1 VLEIALALGVAAP
14 IPARP
19 PRAALEALAQ
29 ADALYARRAEGAHG
43 PVADPAGVDA
53 AIAAYRRALV
63 FDPLVLEARV
73 GLMRALFFRGG
84 FCDTPPAQQVR
95 IFEEAKRLAEET
107 VTRLEKGLGSPRG
120 AARIQALR
128 GVPSAPAAYFWAAV
142 SWGQWS
148 VDHKVAAAWQGA
160 AVRIRDLAE
169 TAVDLDPAMDQGSAY
184 LILGRL
190 HAECPK
196 IPMLTSWISR
206 QKGLSNLRQALALGP
221 VNTPNL
227 YFLAD
232 AILTFESEHEDEARR
247 LLDRCA
253 SATPRAEYLVE
264 DAHYAEMA
272 RQRLET
278 LGQTPGVTASEVP
291 PRPTPEPKRRRPRA
305 EHAVGTVRVASLGVA
320 SPEPPER
327 TLRRVPGSPRR

>member
-1 VLEIALALGVAAP
+1 MLEIALALGVAAP
-14 IPARP
+14 APAQP

-29 ADALYARRAEGAHG
+29 AEALYARRAEGARG

-63 FDPLVLEARV
+63 FDPRFIEARV
-73 GLMRALFFRGG
+73 GLLRALYFRGG
-84 FCDTPPAQQVR
+84 FCDTPPAQQAR
-95 IFEEAKRLAEET
+95 IFEEAKRLGEET
-107 VTRLEKGLGSPRG
+107 VARLEKDLGSPRG

-128 GVPSAPAAYFWAAV
+128 GVPSAPGAYFWAAV

-148 VDHKVAAAWQGA
+148 VDHKIAAAWQGA
-160 AVRIRDLAE
+160 AVRMRDLAE
-169 TAVDLDPAMDQGSAY
+169 TVVDLDPGMNQGSAY

-206 QKGLSNLRQALALGP
+206 QKALSNLRQALALGP

-232 AILTFESEHEDEARR
+232 AILTFESAHEDEARR

-253 SATPRAEYLVE
+253 SAAPRAEYLVE

-272 RQRLET
+272 RQRLAA
-278 LGQTPGVTASEVP
+278 LGQTTGATASEAP

-305 EHAVGTVRVASLGVA
+305 EHAVGTVRVASLGTV
-320 SPEPPER
+320 SPEPPAR
-327 TLRRVPGSPRR
+327 SLPSVPGSRRR

>member
-1 VLEIALALGVAAP
+1 
-14 IPARP
+14 
-19 PRAALEALAQ
+19 
-29 ADALYARRAEGAHG
+29 
-43 PVADPAGVDA
+43 VADPAGVDA

-63 FDPLVLEARV
+63 LDPLLLEARV
-73 GLMRALFFRGG
+73 GLLRALYFRGG

-95 IFEEAKRLAEET
+95 IFEGAKRLAEET

-128 GVPSAPAAYFWAAV
+128 GVPSAPALYFWSAV

-160 AVRIRDLAE
+160 AVRIRDLAQ
-169 TAVDLDPAMDQGSAY
+169 TVVDLDPTMDQGSAY

-206 QKGLSNLRQALALGP
+206 QKALSNLRQALALGP
-221 VNTPNL
+221 LNTPNL

-232 AILTFESEHEDEARR
+232 AILAFESAHEDEARR
-247 LLDRCA
+247 LLDQCA
-253 SATPRAEYLVE
+253 SATPRAGYLVE

-272 RQRLET
+272 RQRLAA
-278 LGQTPGVTASEVP
+278 LSQTAGVTASEPP
-291 PRPTPEPKRRRPRA
+291 PRPTPSPKHRRPRA
-305 EHAVGTVRVASLGVA
+305 DHAVEGVRVASLGAA
-320 SPEPPER
+320 SSEPPGR
-327 TLRRVPGSPRR
+327 SLRHVPGSPHR